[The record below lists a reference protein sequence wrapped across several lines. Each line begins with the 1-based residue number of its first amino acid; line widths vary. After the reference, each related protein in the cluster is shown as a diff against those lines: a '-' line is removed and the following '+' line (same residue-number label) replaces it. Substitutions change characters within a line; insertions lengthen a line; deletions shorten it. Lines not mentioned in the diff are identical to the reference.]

1 MESRDSRASQLG
13 QSGSTSLHISQR
25 PLSATATSLAKS
37 NSLSPLVSADV
48 RYFACSCIAAEYPTL
63 APPSPGL
70 LHQPIHVERS
80 SPQPTQLA
88 PRLQHSR
95 YPHPLDLRL
104 QLRRR
109 RRRLPWTP
117 GYPRSRRGGSK
128 AAGLSLKPTRA
139 VVVHPGSR
147 WRRPTSPPPP
157 PLRCKTPQAKSS
169 GRCLPASRQ
178 TEPHRPHHRPP
189 PPCPISSPPARR
201 RRARP
206 AIGPSLRRLCGPTPE
221 PVAIL

>member
-48 RYFACSCIAAEYPTL
+48 RFIAGSCIAADHSTL

-70 LHQPIHVERS
+70 LHQPIHAERS

-95 YPHPLDLRL
+95 SPPPLDLRL

-117 GYPRSRRGGSK
+117 GHPRSRRGGSK

-157 PLRCKTPQAKSS
+157 PLRCRTPRARSS
-169 GRCLPASRQ
+169 AQCLPAFRQ
-178 TEPHRPHHRPP
+178 MELHRPHHHLPH
-189 PPCPISSPPARR
+189 PCPISSPPARR

-206 AIGPSLRRLCGPTPE
+206 AIGPSLPRLCGLTTE
-221 PVAIL
+221 SVAIL